1 MQEGGARPDTQRDTR
16 PATRPVA
23 DNDGFTTPWSSDGY
37 GVDDLRLDWQSGAAQ
52 ADDLI
57 PPAPA
62 ATFYDAHIQRLRG
75 QTTPPAS
82 ASVLPATSHA
92 GGALSSTHLSSQ
104 SGAWD
109 GAGNSAAGWPRDP
122 AAGAPRTAAGQMHPN
137 QAATRA
143 AAVIAGEGRTQGTGY
158 GAEYGPARS
167 AEHGPEH
174 GPEYGPEYGAP
185 PAMPPAFLRRAPRM
199 AGRDPAPSRL
209 TYRLQRLWLTPLFRR
224 VLGVGLPVAVIA
236 FSVVTV
242 LADPARHAALM
253 AMYDDIYT
261 AFQDRPEFRVADVE
275 VHGASPEVAHAI
287 RTQLGALLPESS
299 LRLDL
304 EAQRD
309 WIEALDAIA
318 SAELRVMSGGT
329 LEVGVTERVP
339 AIIWRSASGLELLD
353 RSGARVAMLRTR
365 GGRPDLPVIAGRGA
379 SDHVPEA
386 LTLIATAGALSDRLR
401 GLVRVGERRWDVVL
415 DRDQRIMLPET
426 GARAALERTLALH
439 QTQDLLARDVTAV
452 DLRTPARP
460 TLRLAEGALNTL
472 YSIRNQ

>member
-1 MQEGGARPDTQRDTR
+1 
-16 PATRPVA
+16 
-23 DNDGFTTPWSSDGY
+23 
-37 GVDDLRLDWQSGAAQ
+37 
-52 ADDLI
+52 
-57 PPAPA
+57 
-62 ATFYDAHIQRLRG
+62 
-75 QTTPPAS
+75 
-82 ASVLPATSHA
+82 
-92 GGALSSTHLSSQ
+92 
-104 SGAWD
+104 
-109 GAGNSAAGWPRDP
+109 
-122 AAGAPRTAAGQMHPN
+122 
-137 QAATRA
+137 
-143 AAVIAGEGRTQGTGY
+143 
-158 GAEYGPARS
+158 
-167 AEHGPEH
+167 
-174 GPEYGPEYGAP
+174 
-185 PAMPPAFLRRAPRM
+185 MPPAFLRRAPRM